1 MELKTKIKK
10 KEIKKIKYNFSD
22 QKSWILQ
29 VLKIMLLSALKMVM
43 SLFKNVV
50 KKDKAN
56 KNFRIFTENNQTIAN

>member
-56 KNFRIFTENNQTIAN
+56 KNFRIFTEDN

>member
-56 KNFRIFTENNQTIAN
+56 KNFRIFTENN